1 MKFCRDG
8 GHAHAGVEVDP
19 VPDWSLRSRQ
29 RPAWR
34 RRTGDE
40 YRPAD
45 GRYRIEMPGTPEEE
59 TVPTPVQGEKVPMM
73 QAMVAESDV
82 VYLVGYIDYPA
93 EAMQGHDAA
102 KALEAARDAVAK
114 GHKLL
119 SDRALTVS
127 GQPAREFVIEQPK
140 GLVLV
145 MRIVFVGE
153 RLLPDGRGHG
163 DARRHR
169 RPPATHDASSA
180 LQARY
185 RPRSDA
191 AT

>member
-1 MKFCRDG
+1 MPVLKSILFG
-8 GHAHAGVEVDP
+8 LVIAFAATAGAMAQG
-19 VPDWSLRSRQ
+19 WS
-29 RPAWR
+29 
-34 RRTGDE
+34 E
-40 YRPAD
+40 YRPAE

-93 EAMQGHDAA
+93 EAMEGHDPA
-102 KALEAARDAVAK
+102 KALEAARDGVAK

-119 SDRALTVS
+119 SDRALAVS

-153 RLLPDGRGHG
+153 RLYQMVVVTVTPGGTAD
-163 DARRHR
+163 RRDTR
-169 RPPATHDASSA
+169 RFIDSFRLDPPPAK
-180 LQARY
+180 
-185 RPRSDA
+185 
-191 AT
+191 